1 MTANRTYM
9 FLAGEDMITERINSH
24 VAGIQSADFGG
35 SKHLRNR
42 RPRERESSKDS
53 PHQEKQETLNS
64 KNIKI
69 AARELPRHPG
79 GGARGNYTTV
89 DAKS

>member
-1 MTANRTYM
+1 MLQEYKVRT
-9 FLAGEDMITERINSH
+9 
-24 VAGIQSADFGG
+24 SAR
-35 SKHLRNR
+35 KHLENR
-42 RPRERESSKDS
+42 RPGERESIKDL
-53 PHQEKQETLNS
+53 PHQEEQEILNS